1 MHSSFE
7 KQLFKLSLSQ
17 SVDSGNLS
25 KASEEI
31 LTAAT
36 TALNITRASI
46 WLLKDDHIFCEFLV
60 EQGQSF
66 PSLGI
71 ELARAHFPSYFAAL
85 DSEQAIIA
93 DDATLHPATF
103 EFTQDYLKPLN
114 IRSMLDLPI
123 RHLGKMIGVIC
134 CEHQGDNL
142 KTWRDEEVTFVLT
155 LAEVYGRAYN
165 AKFKSDYQVEL
176 KTLNANLEKVVEERT
191 FELEQSLAALKASQE
206 SLIESEKFAA
216 FGELIKGI
224 SHELNTPFGIV
235 ITSISHA
242 LEEIKKGKTMLSS
255 GRLTKTN
262 LECFFE
268 EQKKTLSLAEN
279 NIAKASR
286 LIESFKQVS
295 MVSLSDTAKPF
306 NLAVFCNQVIETVLP
321 IANEKGVQVALNYAE
336 EFEITSQ
343 QGLLAQVIIQL
354 VQNSLTHAFN
364 SDDKQKLITLDIS
377 SKHSVIEITFKDN
390 GKGINHNL
398 HKKVFDPFFTTTRSD
413 GSTGLG
419 LSLVSNIVHHKLGG
433 RIALKE
439 PEERGCQFIITLPY
453 A

>member
-1 MHSSFE
+1 M
-7 KQLFKLSLSQ
+7 
-17 SVDSGNLS
+17 
-25 KASEEI
+25 
-31 LTAAT
+31 
-36 TALNITRASI
+36 
-46 WLLKDDHIFCEFLV
+46 
-60 EQGQSF
+60 
-66 PSLGI
+66 
-71 ELARAHFPSYFAAL
+71 
-85 DSEQAIIA
+85 
-93 DDATLHPATF
+93 
-103 EFTQDYLKPLN
+103 
-114 IRSMLDLPI
+114 
-123 RHLGKMIGVIC
+123 
-134 CEHQGDNL
+134 
-142 KTWRDEEVTFVLT
+142 
-155 LAEVYGRAYN
+155 
-165 AKFKSDYQVEL
+165 
-176 KTLNANLEKVVEERT
+176 
-191 FELEQSLAALKASQE
+191 
-206 SLIESEKFAA
+206 
-216 FGELIKGI
+216 
-224 SHELNTPFGIV
+224 
-235 ITSISHA
+235 
-242 LEEIKKGKTMLSS
+242 
-255 GRLTKTN
+255 TKTN

-268 EQKKTLSLAEN
+268 EQEKTLSLAEN

-321 IANEKGVQVALNYAE
+321 IADEKGVQVVLNYAE

-364 SDDKQKLITLDIS
+364 SDDKQKLITLDIIN
-377 SKHSVIEITFKDN
+377 KHSVIEITFKDN

-419 LSLVSNIVHHKLGG
+419 LSLVSNIVHHKVGG